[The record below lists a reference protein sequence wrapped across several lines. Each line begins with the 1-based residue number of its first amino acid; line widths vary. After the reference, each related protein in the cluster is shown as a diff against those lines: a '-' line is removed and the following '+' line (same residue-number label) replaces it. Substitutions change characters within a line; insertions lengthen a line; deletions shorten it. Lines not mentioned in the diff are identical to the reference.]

1 MMDDLIRSLTALHTS
16 LIDARSGYQEGLK
29 DAHGQ
34 GLTPLFTEL
43 IAQHDH
49 DAAAIAAQLE
59 RLGAPPGEGGS
70 YMGTLDRAVM
80 KLSSLII
87 NLDDKIL
94 PNLIDG
100 EQRVLVHYDQAI
112 AASSP
117 GNAEYPVLSAQRTA
131 LVQRI
136 EAMQARAGQAS

>member
-29 DAHGQ
+29 DARGK

-43 IAQHDH
+43 IAQHGDN
-49 DAAAIAAQLE
+49 AAAIADQLK
-59 RLGAPPGEGGS
+59 RLGAPPDDAGS
-70 YMGTLDRAVM
+70 YMGTFDRVVM
-80 KLSSLII
+80 KLTSLFTE
-87 NLDDKIL
+87 LDDKFL
-94 PNLIDG
+94 PSLIDG
-100 EQRVLVHYDQAI
+100 EQRVLAHYDQAI

-117 GNAEYPVLSAQRTA
+117 SNAEYPLLTAQRAA

-136 EAMQARAGQAS
+136 GAMKARAGQAS